1 MECSSYAQYVAR
13 ETQVRAEDIEILL
26 MKNLSC
32 NGLQSTLDTSN
43 SMENKDVVQVL
54 EGEDTL
60 AVIRANCASNGN
72 HLVRISSHITNI
84 YFVWPCA

>member
-60 AVIRANCASNGN
+60 AVIGANCASNGN
-72 HLVRISSHITNI
+72 HLVRIS
-84 YFVWPCA
+84 